1 MMTEL
6 SASSYIAKPLHQCSA
21 YTHCIPS
28 SKINRSTR
36 SPTTRA
42 KCMSGCM
49 NGAQYDKSSD
59 LLLSHCF
66 MHIKGLCMQRQ
77 AGLVVK
83 VPMKGGYEH
92 WGR

>member
-1 MMTEL
+1 
-6 SASSYIAKPLHQCSA
+6 
-21 YTHCIPS
+21 
-28 SKINRSTR
+28 
-36 SPTTRA
+36 
-42 KCMSGCM
+42 MSGCM